1 MRIGGP
7 PEITPPLTLGPFTIG
22 RAGIN
27 RVAEQADGHEP
38 GERIG
43 RRPFDID
50 FLPPFLCLYISHALI
65 TGTERLWQFAL
76 PLLLIQIYPKFLL
89 PSSILLFFVLTGK
102 ILLIP
107 PLAKWSQRFEKL
119 TLIALA
125 TALPPILV
133 CCSVSLVYSLHQSST
148 YLHFENLNENCDLWV
163 FITQLDEVGITTLVN
178 FVCMAIFLMI
188 AEVVSK
194 VSTVHVEK
202 DWVTRIA
209 YGHERNDP
217 NFLSKLNGRMRVIDL
232 SCAIIFPLL
241 LKKNS
246 HEIFG

>member
-125 TALPPILV
+125 TALLPILV
-133 CCSVSLVYSLHQSST
+133 CCSVSLVYSLHQKAQCGPCTCSPQPAHALIDAVPG
-148 YLHFENLNENCDLWV
+148 LHHEG
-163 FITQLDEVGITTLVN
+163 QLCSALP
-178 FVCMAIFLMI
+178 MARP
-188 AEVVSK
+188 
-194 VSTVHVEK
+194 
-202 DWVTRIA
+202 TRGTRRRDIGA
-209 YGHERNDP
+209 R
-217 NFLSKLNGRMRVIDL
+217 
-232 SCAIIFPLL
+232 
-241 LKKNS
+241 
-246 HEIFG
+246 